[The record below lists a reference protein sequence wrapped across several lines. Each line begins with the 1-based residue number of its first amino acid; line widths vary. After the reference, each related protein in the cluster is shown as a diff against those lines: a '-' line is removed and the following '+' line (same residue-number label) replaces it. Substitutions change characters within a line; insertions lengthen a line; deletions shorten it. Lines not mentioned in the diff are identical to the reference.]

1 MESNEAK
8 DLLGSEGGNARPGEA
23 IGHKINGHG
32 YNGGNRQSGGSDD
45 RSQSGGQQGGRGGYE
60 NRGGGY
66 EGRGGGGG
74 YESRGGYEGQGGG
87 YDRPRTGAMEVAVE
101 NNLEKAMKLLKRKLI
116 REGLFKELKMRR
128 FFEKPCE
135 RRKRKLK
142 ESIKKVRKEENRSKK
157 NLGLM

>member
-8 DLLGSEGGNARPGEA
+8 DLFGSEGGSARPGEA
-23 IGHKINGHG
+23 TGSKVNGHG
-32 YNGGNRQSGGSDD
+32 YNGGNRHSGGSDD
-45 RSQSGGQQGGRGGYE
+45 RAPQGSRGGYE

-66 EGRGGGGG
+66 ENRG
-74 YESRGGYEGQGGG
+74 SGGYEGRSNYEGGQGG
-87 YDRPRTGAMEVAVE
+87 YDRPRTGAMEVSVE

-142 ESIKKVRKEENRSKK
+142 ESIKKTRKEENRSKK